1 MGRNEG
7 AAAVDGL
14 AAIGL
19 EGVGDIIELD
29 AKEAS
34 QKVVDQSVQNQ
45 LETWIVDGAAALAE
59 SAAKETVVPFVKLC
73 QLADDIA
80 ALVGVVRHH
89 DHWRIRLDV
98 VEALGSGP
106 G

>member
-29 AKEAS
+29 AKEES

-45 LETWIVDGAAALAE
+45 L
-59 SAAKETVVPFVKLC
+59 C
-73 QLADDIA
+73 
-80 ALVGVVRHH
+80 
-89 DHWRIRLDV
+89 
-98 VEALGSGP
+98 
-106 G
+106 